1 MIDNQS
7 AVQEIENIF
16 SKAGYPAAFLA
27 DYDQLECLASHHGRK
42 PFWYHKK
49 EHIIFA

>member
-27 DYDQLECLASHHGRK
+27 DYDQLECLASHHGRET
-42 PFWYHKK
+42 FWR
-49 EHIIFA
+49 ICSLGG